1 MIQRPAAGLASKDA
15 SMGRTEV
22 EAAINA
28 LEAWGRTIDF
38 WIMVCAIGVA
48 VFFRQKLSL
57 VSRIR

>member
-1 MIQRPAAGLASKDA
+1 MIQRPAAGSASKDA

-48 VFFRQKLSL
+48 VFL
-57 VSRIR
+57 